1 MQQNMESEAVEQL
14 IAHMQQMESCDP
26 ECGGRCAVCPDTLRD
41 QAISTLRALLTRAE
55 AAEAQVKWWQADSA
69 AGWNK
74 CEERRLQAEQAEAER
89 DDALHTLEAW
99 FDLAARAEEAG
110 ADVLRDSV
118 NTYLRTALNGGMPL
132 EHVQV
137 VRDVL
142 DESARLYLWRA
153 LVPVLRTMQQDST
166 TTAVQAAIQAE
177 REAIATWLETHIC
190 GYGHVKGTVIERVI
204 KPGKDVGNHMLAA
217 AIRARGGSH
226 T

>member
-1 MQQNMESEAVEQL
+1 MNNVDTDREQVQRLKHYVRPDMQSEYDGIMQELWARVQAVE
-14 IAHMQQMESCDP
+14 D
-26 ECGGRCAVCPDTLRD
+26 
-41 QAISTLRALLTRAE
+41 
-55 AAEAQVKWWQADSA
+55 
-69 AGWNK
+69 
-74 CEERRLQAEQAEAER
+74 ER

-99 FDLAARAEEAG
+99 FDLAARAETAG
-110 ADVLRDSV
+110 ADTLRDSV
-118 NTYLRTALNGGMPL
+118 NTYLRTALNGGMPP

-166 TTAVQAAIQAE
+166 NTAVQAAIQAE

-204 KPGKDVGNHMLAA
+204 TPGKDLGNHMLAA
-217 AIRARGGSH
+217 AIRERGGRHS
-226 T
+226 